1 MVVVL
6 SVKMWY
12 NASIMNEKENSEMEV
27 RPGANPVD
35 VKTYDTDRLR
45 HDFLIQDLFVADQ
58 IKTVY
63 SQIDRII
70 VGAATPAK
78 NTLTLEAGAELRAQY
93 FLERREMGIINI
105 GGSGTVTVDGK
116 DYKFKYKDGMYI
128 GMGAKEIK
136 FASDDA
142 ANPAKFYFNSAPAHK
157 TYPTVFIDPAKDILP
172 ENKKELGC
180 LESANHRTIN

>member
-1 MVVVL
+1 
-6 SVKMWY
+6 
-12 NASIMNEKENSEMEV
+12 MEV
-27 RPGANPVD
+27 RPGANPAD
-35 VKTYDTDRLR
+35 VKNYDTDRLR
-45 HDFLIQDLFVADQ
+45 HDFLVQDLFVADE

-63 SQIDRII
+63 SQLDRNK
-70 VGAATPAK
+70 VGEATNEATPH
-78 NTLTLEAGAELRAQY
+78 THEAGEELRAAY

-105 GGSGTVTVDGK
+105 GGNGTVTVDGK

-157 TYPTVFIDPAKDILP
+157 TYPTVFIDPEKDIKDEFKLQ
-172 ENKKELGC
+172 LGSV
-180 LESANHRTIN
+180 E